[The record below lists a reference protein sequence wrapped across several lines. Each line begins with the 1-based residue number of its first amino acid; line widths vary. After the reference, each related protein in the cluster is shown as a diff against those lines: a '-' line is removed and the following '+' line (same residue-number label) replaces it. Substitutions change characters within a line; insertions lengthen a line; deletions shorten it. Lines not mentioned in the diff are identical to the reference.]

1 MTVACRAFGLR
12 PIDGPFGDFS
22 DPDGYTAGA
31 KRAAALGI
39 EGKWA
44 IHPSQIELA
53 NAVFS
58 PTPKEVERAER
69 IIAALKEAEAQGKGA
84 ASLDGKMI
92 DAASEKM
99 AKNLIATAAAIKAN
113 EAARKAA

>member
-1 MTVACRAFGLR
+1 MDQMTKR
-12 PIDGPFGDFS
+12 PGKAKDEGRGTGKDGS
-22 DPDGYTAGA
+22 A
-31 KRAAALGI
+31 RAAALGI

-53 NAVFS
+53 NEVFS
-58 PTPKEVERAER
+58 PLPAEVDKAER
-69 IIAALKEAEAQGKGA
+69 ILVALKEAEAQGKGA

-99 AKNLIATAAAIKAN
+99 AKNILVVAEQIKKAAARQAG
-113 EAARKAA
+113 

>member
-12 PIDGPFGDFS
+12 PIDGPFGGID
-22 DPDGYTAGA
+22 DPEGYKAACRRG
-31 KRAAALGI
+31 AALGM

-53 NAVFS
+53 NEIYS
-58 PTPKEVERAER
+58 PTAKEVERAER
-69 IIAALKEAEAQGKGA
+69 ILVALKEAEAQGKGA

-99 AKNLIATAAAIKAN
+99 ARNMLATAAAIKAA
-113 EAARKAA
+113 EAARAKS